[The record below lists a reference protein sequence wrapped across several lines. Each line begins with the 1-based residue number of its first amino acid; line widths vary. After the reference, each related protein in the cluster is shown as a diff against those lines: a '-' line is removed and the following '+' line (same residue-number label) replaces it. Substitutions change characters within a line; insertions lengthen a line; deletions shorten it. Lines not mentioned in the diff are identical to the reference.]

1 MPTKNINMFIEQGLK
16 KENNFGKYLL
26 GSLLIFIASQIGSFP
41 LMIGVIIKSFKDGT
55 QIPTTNDEVL
65 KFFEPNLSLFL
76 LLLMFVFA
84 MAGIFLVVKYLHKQ
98 TMKTIITTRKNID
111 WSRVFFS
118 FILWS
123 TITVAT
129 TLITFYSQN
138 SELQWNFN
146 PEKFA
151 VLAVIAILMIPI
163 QTSVE
168 ELVFRGYLMQG
179 FGRLSFNKLFPLIM
193 TSSIFG
199 LMHITNPE
207 VSKLGYIVMIYYIGT
222 GFFLG
227 ILTLMDE
234 GLELSLGFHA
244 ANNLLGAL
252 LVTSD
257 WSVFQTYAVF
267 KDVSTPT
274 AGFETVFM
282 PVFIMFPILLFI
294 FSKKYK
300 WTNWKDKLTG
310 KFELVSNFN
319 PQQNDH
325 SEL

>member
-1 MPTKNINMFIEQGLK
+1 MFIEQGIK
-16 KENNFGKYLL
+16 RGNNFGKYLL

-41 LMIGVIIKSFKDGT
+41 LLIAVLVKTFKDGGK
-55 QIPTTNDEVL
+55 IPSTNDEVI

-84 MAGIFLVVKYLHKQ
+84 IVGIFAVVKYLHKQ
-98 TMKTIITTRKNID
+98 TINTIITSRKKID

-118 FILWS
+118 FLVWS
-123 TITVAT
+123 IVTIVT
-129 TLITFYSQN
+129 TIITYKSGN
-138 SELQWNFN
+138 GELQWNFQ
-146 PEKFA
+146 PGKFA
-151 VLAVIAILMIPI
+151 ILAVIAIALIPI
-163 QTSVE
+163 QTSTE

-179 FGRLSFNKLFPLIM
+179 FGRLSLNKLFPLVM
-193 TSSIFG
+193 TSVIFG
-199 LMHITNPE
+199 TMHITNPE
-207 VSKLGYIVMIYYIGT
+207 VSKLGYTIMIYYIGT

-274 AGFETVFM
+274 AGFESVFM
-282 PVFIMFPILLFI
+282 PVFILFPILLFI

-300 WTNWKDKLTG
+300 WTNWKEKLTG
-310 KFELVSNFN
+310 KIELENNYNS
-319 PQQNDH
+319 QEHD
-325 SEL
+325 

>member
-1 MPTKNINMFIEQGLK
+1 MATKIAKMFIEQGLK

-41 LMIGVIIKSFKDGT
+41 LMIGVIIKSFKDGVE
-55 QIPTTNDEVL
+55 IPTTNDGVI

-98 TMKTIITTRKNID
+98 TMKTIITTRKKID

-118 FILWS
+118 FVLWS
-123 TITVAT
+123 TITIAT

-179 FGRLSFNKLFPLIM
+179 FGRLSLNKLFPLIM

-319 PQQNDH
+319 KQ
-325 SEL
+325 

>member
-1 MPTKNINMFIEQGLK
+1 MFIEQGIK

-41 LMIGVIIKSFKDGT
+41 LLLAVFVKSFKEGKT
-55 QIPTTNDEVL
+55 VPTTNDAVV
-65 KFFEPNLSLFL
+65 KFFDPNVSLFL

-84 MAGIFLVVKYLHKQ
+84 MAGIVVVVEYLHKQ
-98 TMKTIITTRKNID
+98 PIKTIITSRKKID

-118 FILWS
+118 FMLWS
-123 TITVAT
+123 FISIIT
-129 TLITFYSQN
+129 TLLTYYQGDG
-138 SELQWNFN
+138 ELQWNFQ
-146 PEKFA
+146 PGKFA
-151 VLAVIAILMIPI
+151 LLAVIAIALIPI
-163 QTSVE
+163 QTSTE

-179 FGRLSFNKLFPLIM
+179 FGRLSFNKLVPLVM
-193 TSSIFG
+193 TSVIFG
-199 LMHITNPE
+199 TMHITNPE
-207 VSKLGYIVMIYYIGT
+207 VSKLGYTVMIYYIGT

-267 KDVSTPT
+267 KDVSKPT

-282 PVFIMFPILLFI
+282 PVFILFPLLLFI

-300 WTNWKDKLTG
+300 WNNWKEKLTG
-310 KFELVSNFN
+310 KFQLITNSNSIN
-319 PQQNDH
+319 HD
-325 SEL
+325 

>member
-1 MPTKNINMFIEQGLK
+1 MFIEQGIK
-16 KENNFGKYLL
+16 KENKFGKYLL
-26 GSLLIFIASQIGSFP
+26 GSLLVFIASQIGSFP
-41 LMIGVIIKSFKDGT
+41 LLIAVLIKSFKDGVS
-55 QIPTTNDEVL
+55 IPTTNDEVI

-84 MAGIFLVVKYLHKQ
+84 IVALFLVVKYLHKQ
-98 TMKTIITTRKNID
+98 TFKTIITSRNKID

-118 FILWS
+118 FLLWS
-123 TITVAT
+123 AITIIT
-129 TLITFYSQN
+129 TLITYYSGN
-138 SELQWNFN
+138 EELKWNFQ
-146 PEKFA
+146 PVKFA
-151 VLAVIAILMIPI
+151 ILAVIAIALIPI
-163 QTSVE
+163 QTSTE

-179 FGRLSFNKLFPLIM
+179 FGGLALNKLFPLVM
-193 TSSIFG
+193 TSLIFG
-199 LMHITNPE
+199 TMHITNPE
-207 VSKLGYIVMIYYIGT
+207 VSKLGYTIMIYYIGT

-282 PVFIMFPILLFI
+282 PVFILFPILLFI

-300 WTNWKDKLTG
+300 WTNWKEKLIG
-310 KFELVSNFN
+310 KIEQNNNLKTI
-319 PQQNDH
+319 QND
-325 SEL
+325 